1 MKFNAQKCCS
11 LPTKARS
18 SFLRSL
24 GGVTLK
30 QVQHCPY
37 LGVHILADL
46 KWSTHISNICKR
58 AGSTLDFLRRN
69 LRKCPQECRRLAY
82 ISLIRPLLEYSA
94 AVWDPY
100 LKQDI
105 DCLETV
111 QHQAARFMKKDYRM
125 RETGCVGHMLQ
136 QLNLPP
142 LQERRRQQRLTTLYN
157 IAKGHIPAMPPE
169 NILTPAHRSRR
180 RICPTTFN
188 DCSSDN
194 NFARQEYS
202 KLLWLEV
209 EDSRQQDWAV

>member
-37 LGVHILADL
+37 LGVHISADL

-82 ISLIRPLLEYSA
+82 ISLSDQALAGIQRSSMGS
-94 AVWDPY
+94 
-100 LKQDI
+100 I
-105 DCLETV
+105 LETGYRLSRDGTN
-111 QHQAARFMKKDYRM
+111 QAARFMKKDYRM
-125 RETGCVGHMLQ
+125 RETGCVGHA
-136 QLNLPP
+136 PGAEP
-142 LQERRRQQRLTTLYN
+142 ATTT
-157 IAKGHIPAMPPE
+157 G
-169 NILTPAHRSRR
+169 T
-180 RICPTTFN
+180 
-188 DCSSDN
+188 
-194 NFARQEYS
+194 
-202 KLLWLEV
+202 
-209 EDSRQQDWAV
+209 